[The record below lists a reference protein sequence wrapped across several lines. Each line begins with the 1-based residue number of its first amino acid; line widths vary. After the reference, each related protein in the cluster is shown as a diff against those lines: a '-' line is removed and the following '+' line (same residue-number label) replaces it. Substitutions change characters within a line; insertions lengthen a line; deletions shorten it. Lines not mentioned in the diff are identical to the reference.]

1 MSRNVELKACD
12 RDPPRTLE
20 RALAAGA
27 VEAGVLQQRDTYFA
41 VPRGRLKLREE
52 RGRSAVLIPYERR
65 DEPGPKTSEYE
76 VVQVPEPDALL
87 LALERTVGIW
97 AVVEKTR
104 RLLLWE
110 DTVRIHLDDVLGLGA
125 FVELEAVASA
135 ASNLM
140 RERDQV
146 ERLRHALGIDDAD
159 LVAAGYADL
168 LVG

>member
-1 MSRNVELKACD
+1 MSQVA
-12 RDPPRTLE
+12 
-20 RALAAGA
+20 
-27 VEAGVLQQRDTYFA
+27 
-41 VPRGRLKLREE
+41 
-52 RGRSAVLIPYERR
+52 
-65 DEPGPKTSEYE
+65 EPG
-76 VVQVPEPDALL
+76 ALL
-87 LALERTVGIW
+87 AALERTVGIW

-110 DTVRIHLDDVLGLGA
+110 DTVRVHLDDVLGLGA

-146 ERLRHALGIDDAD
+146 ERLRHALGIHDVD